1 MRDELR
7 AFIIIMILFLIIL
20 LEMCNDYEQK
30 KLYEEE
36 KIEQDSIK
44 KKKIAILRY

>member
-30 KLYEEE
+30 NLYEKE

>member
-1 MRDELR
+1 MTDELR
-7 AFIIIMILFLIIL
+7 AFIIIMILFLMIL

-30 KLYEEE
+30 NLYEEE
-36 KIEQDSIK
+36 KIEQDSIQ